1 MVGDL
6 LMFNDHDKVFTFV
19 QFECLVRPS
28 GEVTFRFKAVEPYA
42 QGVYGGNI
50 DRRLWL
56 ITLLVGL
63 IVIYTARETYS
74 HIKLQIEY
82 RRELSTQMEEDHKKN
97 QPGSRK
103 LRVLEEQYDES
114 IIDKQLF
121 YTNF

>member
-1 MVGDL
+1 M
-6 LMFNDHDKVFTFV
+6 
-19 QFECLVRPS
+19 
-28 GEVTFRFKAVEPYA
+28 
-42 QGVYGGNI
+42 
-50 DRRLWL
+50 
-56 ITLLVGL
+56 VGL
-63 IVIYTARETYS
+63 IVIYIVREIYS